1 MRPCGF
7 DCADTLQQMVRIY
20 LRGQT
25 SEDLKRPFKAG
36 GGMFGTGTQTD
47 KASIEEAERA
57 NLLYRKEEY

>member
-1 MRPCGF
+1 
-7 DCADTLQQMVRIY
+7 MVRIY